1 MSLLGLHYLQLS
13 LNLIYSI
20 ISIVVF
26 TSYAPIKSSDVLR
39 NRLESFEHALSLLY
53 KFIILTFLN
62 ESKNIAN
69 DKALAIHLLSLTPN
83 RNDKTFFEKS
93 LILFR

>member
-1 MSLLGLHYLQLS
+1 MLL
-13 LNLIYSI
+13 
-20 ISIVVF
+20 
-26 TSYAPIKSSDVLR
+26 KSSDVLR

-69 DKALAIHLLSLTPN
+69 DKALVKEFP
-83 RNDKTFFEKS
+83 RNSFAVS
-93 LILFR
+93 HA

>member
-1 MSLLGLHYLQLS
+1 MSLLGLHYLQLT

-20 ISIVVF
+20 I
-26 TSYAPIKSSDVLR
+26 SSDVLR

-62 ESKNIAN
+62 ESRNIAN
-69 DKALAIHLLSLTPN
+69 DKMLVKEFP
-83 RNDKTFFEKS
+83 RNSFAVS
-93 LILFR
+93 HA